1 MAFHRKLSDISN
13 TPSSCTLASYASHS
27 ANSVKHCYTAP
38 PALMSIVLTRS
49 TNSTTN
55 ELSSAQSA
63 HRAPLSTCAL
73 ETPRF
78 CSRPTD
84 WHSLYVAGP
93 SRAAQPI
100 QPEQPHPAC
109 APAPRQIVMRLA
121 GRVSVW
127 SDASRRF
134 WPCLYV
140 IGRLISC
147 EGGGGLALRGCE

>member
-27 ANSVKHCYTAP
+27 ADSVKQLLHSP
-38 PALMSIVLTRS
+38 PALTSILLTRS
-49 TNSTTN
+49 TKSTTN

-63 HRAPLSTCAL
+63 HRTPLPTCAL

-109 APAPRQIVMRLA
+109 APAPRQNVMRLT
-121 GRVSVW
+121 GQVSVW
-127 SDASRRF
+127 LDASRRF
-134 WPCLYV
+134 W
-140 IGRLISC
+140 
-147 EGGGGLALRGCE
+147 LAARYWSTYFLRGGRRIGALGL